1 MRFLCP
7 KKYGDYNMLLV
18 STAVNFCSPAHIIR
32 SVFFKPTGNILI
44 VTVIYYEEKITIYSN
59 ALLQLW

>member
-1 MRFLCP
+1 MRFLCHT
-7 KKYGDYNMLLV
+7 KYGAYNLLLV
-18 STAVNFCSPAHIIR
+18 STAVNFFSPAHIIG

-44 VTVIYYEEKITIYSN
+44 VTVIYYEEKITIYRV